1 MSSPTLH
8 GGGGFPPSN
17 TTALHWGRMTHM
29 SNKGVGPQRFLD
41 QNHLDS
47 LNKLSILETH
57 LRPIK
62 SEPPGVEPGLVCFKK
77 AL

>member
-1 MSSPTLH
+1 
-8 GGGGFPPSN
+8 
-17 TTALHWGRMTHM
+17 M

-47 LNKLSILETH
+47 FNKLSILETH

-62 SEPPGVEPGLVCFKK
+62 SELPGVEPGLVFFKK
-77 AL
+77 LSRQSSGQTRLRTKRPDDL